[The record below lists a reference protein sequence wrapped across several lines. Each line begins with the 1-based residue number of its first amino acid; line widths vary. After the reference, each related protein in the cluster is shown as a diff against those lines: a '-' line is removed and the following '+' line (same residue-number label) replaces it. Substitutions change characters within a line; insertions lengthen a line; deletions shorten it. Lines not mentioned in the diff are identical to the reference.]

1 MAVYLGYL
9 VLAGI
14 QALFFYNWN
23 GLRKRQFNI
32 QADRGPFE
40 KSPFNM
46 HPYLLLCCIE
56 LILLTGLRGYT
67 IGADT
72 SLYLD
77 ALRHFRS
84 LPLWE
89 IPLAPLVFPFD
100 FEIGYFALTKACAFL
115 GMNETVFLFV
125 IAMITYIPVFVAIQ
139 KHSKIPYLSI
149 LSYFAFGMFSYSL
162 GVFRQ
167 MIAVSILLCGWKY
180 VKERKLIPYLL
191 VVGLAMTF
199 HMTSIIA
206 ILLYILYGIHW
217 KKIMWF
223 ILPTEVLLLIFGRYV
238 VILATKIMPPFEHY
252 LGGMYDQQGGSYL
265 MLILLNIVLLVCI
278 ILNKQGR
285 FNNDMTICALILA
298 VFLQSVGYSMALF
311 GRIVLFFSIYLIF
324 AIPNAVYGLGE
335 KWRKPAGIVA
345 IAMLFFLSFMMIS
358 GNQYIVPYY
367 AFFQEAPIT

>member
-9 VLAGI
+9 ALAGI
-14 QALFFYNWN
+14 QALVFYNWN
-23 GLRKRQFNI
+23 GPRERQFNI
-32 QADRGPFE
+32 RAYGDAFR

-56 LILLTGLRGYT
+56 LILLAGLRGYT

-72 SLYLD
+72 ALYLD
-77 ALRHFRS
+77 ALRYFKS

-89 IPLAPLVFPFD
+89 IPFAPLVYPFD
-100 FEIGYFALTKACAFL
+100 FEIGYFALTKACAFW

-125 IAMITYIPVFVAIQ
+125 IAMITYIPVFVFIQ
-139 KHSKIPYLSI
+139 KYSKVPYLSI

-180 VKERKLIPYLL
+180 VKERKLIKYLL

-223 ILPTEVLLLIFGRYV
+223 ILPAEVLLLIFGRYV
-238 VILATKIMPPFEHY
+238 VILATKVMPPFEHY
-252 LGGMYDQQGGSYL
+252 LGSVFDQQGGSYL
-265 MLILLNIVLLVCI
+265 MLILLNLVLLVCI

-285 FNNDMTICALILA
+285 FDDDMTICALILA
-298 VFLQSVGYSMALF
+298 ILLQSVGYSMALF

-324 AIPNAVYGLGE
+324 AIPNAVYGLDE
-335 KWRKPAGIVA
+335 KWRKSAGIVA
-345 IAMLFFLSFMMIS
+345 IAILFFLSFMMIS
-358 GNQYIVPYY
+358 ENQYILPYY
-367 AFFQEAPIT
+367 AFFQEAPMT